1 LTKLL
6 PKYVSISDVR
16 EISEDSI
23 KCIMTFDK
31 KDRTNGYRWS
41 MSHRFVLQTQ
51 LIHNNNFIFVELEK
65 LRKKI
70 IEKYEMDI
78 MSIA

>member
-1 LTKLL
+1 
-6 PKYVSISDVR
+6 
-16 EISEDSI
+16 
-23 KCIMTFDK
+23 MTFDK
-31 KDRTNGYRWS
+31 KDRMNSYRWS

-51 LIHNNNFIFVELEK
+51 LINNTNFIVVELEK
-65 LRKKI
+65 LRKKV